1 MRGCGYARMVAGP
14 IGLLIALVVQDG
26 EVGADKVTWKLES
39 VHHPFPNQRWILP
52 EVDFWKRQSD
62 GTQLRVL
69 CSFAYTSDAQTYS
82 SVNGKT
88 LSVVRPESN
97 RFWIRFEFDILSED
111 VDIAPFTTIRFARR
125 PGDDFAANFIR
136 VSFEYKQIEHMMFA
150 KYDVRADCTHEI
162 AVKMEAI
169 TKTISRSFAP
179 KKEDISDEEQM
190 AEPVHALSSDIAQTP
205 PSQTRRRRQRWN
217 ANPGLCLETIRLSG
231 AIVSGFED
239 EREHLL
245 DNITRQAGEIERLK
259 GNLATAK
266 QQRDR
271 LRWISVMDVV
281 KAARLNRDLEAVKAG
296 QAQEVTVRNEAV
308 TELGRQRDELLSRFT
323 LQALEIEFLNEKAAL
338 LGDQLNYQLDPTSK
352 RHANEFIQRDGNR
365 ETHRGVTELERERA
379 HLLAKVTRLS
389 RELEEVKS
397 QATRGSQEISRLK
410 LKVAVLINE
419 RDNVQTQGSYQAQ
432 EISNLI
438 GLTALLE
445 QQRCS
450 QQVEV
455 NQQALQIMELE
466 NERRGLLTNITR
478 QETNISSLKQQVASL
493 RHGRTSLTQ
502 QVAALRH
509 GRTSQHKQT
518 RNLASGLLLAS
529 SAAVWK
535 LAARAPT
542 PAKERFEMAKKKL
555 VAPASLVMG
564 AGIVAVA
571 AGVALKLARH
581 PEPPAPTP
589 VSPAAPANPLPRVYI
604 AAEYHWPVI
613 AFATVTV
620 IFTTVA
626 AVVLICDC
634 CPRRRHPEG
643 HWHGLL

>member
-1 MRGCGYARMVAGP
+1 
-14 IGLLIALVVQDG
+14 
-26 EVGADKVTWKLES
+26 
-39 VHHPFPNQRWILP
+39 
-52 EVDFWKRQSD
+52 
-62 GTQLRVL
+62 
-69 CSFAYTSDAQTYS
+69 
-82 SVNGKT
+82 
-88 LSVVRPESN
+88 
-97 RFWIRFEFDILSED
+97 
-111 VDIAPFTTIRFARR
+111 
-125 PGDDFAANFIR
+125 
-136 VSFEYKQIEHMMFA
+136 
-150 KYDVRADCTHEI
+150 
-162 AVKMEAI
+162 MEAI

-509 GRTSQHKQT
+509 GRTSQHKQVAPFLVKQCCQSLIPWFVDT
-518 RNLASGLLLAS
+518 KFGFRAITSQFCRCMEAGCSGTHTGQRAIRNGQEEAGGTSLVGHGGGYRRCRSRCRPEISPPPRTASANACIAGRPGKPTASGIHCRRIPLAGHRIRHCYRHFHYGCRRCLDLRLL
-529 SAAVWK
+529 
-535 LAARAPT
+535 
-542 PAKERFEMAKKKL
+542 PAT
-555 VAPASLVMG
+555 S
-564 AGIVAVA
+564 
-571 AGVALKLARH
+571 
-581 PEPPAPTP
+581 PP
-589 VSPAAPANPLPRVYI
+589 
-604 AAEYHWPVI
+604 
-613 AFATVTV
+613 
-620 IFTTVA
+620 
-626 AVVLICDC
+626 
-634 CPRRRHPEG
+634 
-643 HWHGLL
+643 